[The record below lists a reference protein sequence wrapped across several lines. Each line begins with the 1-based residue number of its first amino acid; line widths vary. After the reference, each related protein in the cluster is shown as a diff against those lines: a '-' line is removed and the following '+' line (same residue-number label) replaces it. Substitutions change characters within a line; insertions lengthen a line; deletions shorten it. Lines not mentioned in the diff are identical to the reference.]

1 VKINAKLVNPF
12 VEAATSVMKQAA
24 GVEVRRGHLSY
35 RGRPEH
41 RYGVSIVIWVH
52 GYLSGQV
59 VFNMRTE
66 VAEKL
71 VERMLGG
78 EPPQEREQQFS
89 DMIGKLANMITVKA
103 ASLLNQGKDRT
114 LSIEAPAVVTGE
126 QTGVTLVSK
135 PTLVCDL
142 HTQCG
147 QVEMNV
153 ALAESD
159 EVFGDGEGQ
168 EQGEGR

>member
-1 VKINAKLVNPF
+1 VKINATLVNPF
-12 VEAATSVMKQAA
+12 VEAATSVMKEAA

-41 RYGVSIVIWVH
+41 RYGVSVVVWVH

-59 VFNMRTE
+59 VFNMKTE

-71 VERMLGG
+71 VERMLADK
-78 EPPQEREQQFS
+78 PPLSRERLFS
-89 DMIGKLANMITVKA
+89 ETIGKLANMITAKA
-103 ASLLNQGKDRT
+103 ADLLSRGNDRMLT
-114 LSIEAPAVVTGE
+114 IAAPAVVTGE
-126 QTGVTLVSK
+126 QLDVTLVSK
-135 PTLVCDL
+135 PTFVCGL

-159 EVFGDGEGQ
+159 GVFDDEDGQ